1 VIDEQHISRIR
12 ANPSSSTG
20 QVSHTNRRRLPDH
33 ERACRVIALA
43 GDFYVFASRVTT
55 SFSAVLFSIRHIAQA
70 RYVRTFFCPFFRHYN
85 SLLPITAARGT
96 LD

>member
-1 VIDEQHISRIR
+1 VTDAQHIPRIR

-20 QVSHTNRRRLPDH
+20 QVSHTKRSRLPDH
-33 ERACRVIALA
+33 ERACPVIALA
-43 GDFYVFASRVTT
+43 RDFYVFASRVTT

-70 RYVRTFFCPFFRHYN
+70 RYVRTFFYLFVRHYN
-85 SLLPITAARGT
+85 SLLPIAAARGT